1 MKVLQI
7 NYSDYGRGG
16 GASIAMHRLYTGLK
30 NAGIDC
36 Y

>member
-7 NYSDYGRGG
+7 NYSDLSRGG

-30 NAGIDC
+30 MTSNL
-36 Y
+36 